1 MTLILNAFKPAGL
14 LSETLYVDGAA
25 FAFKLKVS
33 GLWHT
38 STLAV
43 TFGGITK
50 RITFE
55 SLDKDGFCW
64 LKYPP
69 SKGATV
75 LKVRLDA
82 YDDGHKIKLQSGEVT
97 VELLDTV
104 ATWPKPHGG
113 LFGWLKE
120 VFNRG

>member
-1 MTLILNAFKPAGL
+1 MTLILSAFKPAGL
-14 LSETLYVDGAA
+14 LSETLYSDGAA

-43 TFGGITK
+43 TFGGVTK
-50 RITFE
+50 RLSYRDFDAKGTC
-55 SLDKDGFCW
+55 L

-75 LKVRLDA
+75 LKARLEV
-82 YDDGHKIKLQSGEVT
+82 YDDGTKAKYQSGDVT

-113 LFGWLKE
+113 LFGWL
-120 VFNRG
+120 RGLWSQ